1 MSRGLCRGSRWPWR
15 LSPKGYNLRFPTPD
29 PNKELGPTSWPY
41 YVYFSSFPG
50 GQERIPRHCF
60 WSMSGRLLF
69 QTRLRPWG
77 RTQRAIR
84 VHKPVTFWFPFWTSV
99 AETTMLSDIPPHT
112 HIWRPTNTFEFMHL
126 ADITKMYQS
135 FWKRFGNDNVCLRTF
150 WLHIISPS
158 FCLVNRNR
166 VDNLTTTGRRLLLI
180 N

>member
-1 MSRGLCRGSRWPWR
+1 MWSPSADKSSAKPFLQTFDPKTLIKKSARGQRVMWAEVFVVDHGGLGGFA
-15 LSPKGYNLRFPTPD
+15 PKGYNLRFPTPD
-29 PNKELGPTSWPY
+29 PNKELGPTSWSY

-112 HIWRPTNTFEFMHL
+112 HIWRPQYIWIYAFSRYN
-126 ADITKMYQS
+126 
-135 FWKRFGNDNVCLRTF
+135 
-150 WLHIISPS
+150 
-158 FCLVNRNR
+158 
-166 VDNLTTTGRRLLLI
+166 
-180 N
+180 